1 MDQGSGYQ
9 WPLTSQKTLPD
20 TMCHLMEIHTT
31 NDTFLPKKKSNPES
45 DQASRSICQF
55 IGTTWIKECE
65 TILLLGHDEQNPE
78 CGKLEKTNDPLSP
91 TSSKALKMMGEKPAD

>member
-1 MDQGSGYQ
+1 MA
-9 WPLTSQKTLPD
+9 
-20 TMCHLMEIHTT
+20 T
-31 NDTFLPKKKSNPES
+31 NITENIARHYVPSDGNTHHKWHILAKKKSNPES

-91 TSSKALKMMGEKPAD
+91 TSSKALKMMGEKPAY